1 MFVGVFFARKLYNC
15 SYTDFVVA
23 CENSRHTSRRR
34 EMRGACIFRL
44 PFLTLLLLG
53 FWYVPSVPSVVV
65 VVAAVVTESD
75 IIFVV
80 VVYGFRQTYTIK
92 ETACET
98 SWNCLWTHLNVSRIH
113 EETLPVISLNAI
125 SVELLWKINR
135 RTEIKHKR
143 MHHDV
148 GNLYLFVPE
157 LMMR

>member
-1 MFVGVFFARKLYNC
+1 
-15 SYTDFVVA
+15 
-23 CENSRHTSRRR
+23 
-34 EMRGACIFRL
+34 MRGACIFRL

-98 SWNCLWTHLNVSRIH
+98 S
-113 EETLPVISLNAI
+113 
-125 SVELLWKINR
+125 
-135 RTEIKHKR
+135 
-143 MHHDV
+143 
-148 GNLYLFVPE
+148 
-157 LMMR
+157 